1 MTKALQ
7 GRKVAALVA
16 NGFSEKDLIA
26 MQKGII
32 AGGGDVRVISMDQGL
47 VNSWNE
53 GDGQWGLNFAVDSK
67 LSEALAADFDM
78 LIVPGGKRSMQK
90 LQLTAH
96 TRRFIGGFID
106 SGKPAVFMDKGLELL
121 LFSERAEG
129 LNIAGPEVYEQA
141 VSEAG
146 ATYSDAAVY
155 ADGAVFTGHS
165 RAETRDTFVAQAIA
179 FLNDENVDTVEA
191 VAA

>member
-32 AGGGDVRVISMDQGL
+32 AAGGHLRVISMDQGL

-67 LSEALAADFDM
+67 LSQALAADFDM

-106 SGKPAVFMDKGLELL
+106 GGKPAVFMDKGLELL
-121 LFSERAEG
+121 MFSERAEG
-129 LNIAGPEVYEQA
+129 LSIAGPESYK
-141 VSEAG
+141 EAISVAN
-146 ATYSDAAVY
+146 ATYSDAAFCV
-155 ADGAVFTGHS
+155 DGTVLTGHS
-165 RAETRDTFVAQAIA
+165 RAETRDAFVAQALA
-179 FLNDENVDTVEA
+179 FLNDENVDMVEA